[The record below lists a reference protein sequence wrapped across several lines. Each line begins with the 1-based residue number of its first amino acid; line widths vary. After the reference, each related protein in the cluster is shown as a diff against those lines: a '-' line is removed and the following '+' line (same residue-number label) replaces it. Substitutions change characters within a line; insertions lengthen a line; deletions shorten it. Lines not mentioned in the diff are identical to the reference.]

1 MSEAN
6 LRTRDALR
14 VLARLSRI
22 LENADSG
29 VTVPQYRMLCAL
41 SEGGERSARLA
52 RRLAIRKPTATALA
66 DGLVAAGYATRGG
79 DADDRRVV
87 RLELTPHG
95 VEAVAKADTAYQL
108 ALAPLLEKLKDPDS
122 FLDNLLTIGHAM
134 DESLAV
140 AP

>member
-1 MSEAN
+1 M
-6 LRTRDALR
+6 
-14 VLARLSRI
+14 LARLSRI
-22 LENADSG
+22 LESADSG

-41 SEGGERSARLA
+41 SEGGDRSARVA

-79 DADDRRVV
+79 DAEDRRVV
-87 RLELTPHG
+87 RLELTPAG
-95 VEAVAKADTAYQL
+95 IEATARADMAYEL
-108 ALAPLLEKLKDPDS
+108 ALAPLLDKLKDPDG
-122 FLDNLLTIGHAM
+122 FLDNLLTIGQAM

>member
-1 MSEAN
+1 VSAAN

-22 LENADSG
+22 LESADSG

-66 DGLVAAGYATRGG
+66 DGLVAAGYATRAG
-79 DADDRRVV
+79 DAEDRRVV
-87 RLELTPHG
+87 MLELTPSG
-95 VEAVAKADTAYQL
+95 VEAMERADAAYAV
-108 ALAPLLEKLKDPDS
+108 ALAPLLGKLKDPDG
-122 FLDNLLTIGHAM
+122 FLDNLLTIGLAM
-134 DESLAV
+134 DESLRV
-140 AP
+140 AR